1 MKLLARSESNTKLLK
16 TAKGNLSVEIV
27 GLSLSPANIAGG
39 KTNCTGASAACVRA
53 CVGIACGLVT
63 AFSLLMESRIQKTKY
78 MQEHPEEF
86 RKQLN
91 DELRQ
96 ETARAKRAGKQLVC
110 RLNVF
115 SDISWELAPWFIP
128 QAHSTVRF
136 YDYTK
141 VRKRVGNTPDNYAL
155 CASWDER
162 KTSQDACIR
171 LLKRGHNVSVALYE
185 VGPYAGNRAIK
196 QRLPRRYQLQGTEFS
211 VFDGDASDLRLPGL
225 DPEPDYRGYGSVIGL
240 RLKAGSN
247 ATREQAIES
256 GFALPVE

>member
-39 KTNCTGASAACVRA
+39 RTNCTGASAACVSA
-53 CVGIACGLVT
+53 CVGSACGLVT
-63 AFSLLMESRIQKTKY
+63 ILTAIMACRIQKTRF

-86 RKQLN
+86 RRQLN

-96 ETARAKRAGKQLVC
+96 ETALAKRAGKQLVC

-128 QAHSTVRF
+128 QAHSNVRF

-141 VRKRVGNTPDNYAL
+141 VRKRVGNTPGNYAL
-155 CASWDER
+155 CASWDDR
-162 KTSQDACIR
+162 KTSQDACVR
-171 LLKRGHNVSVALYE
+171 LLKRGHNVSVAFYE
-185 VGPYAGNRAIK
+185 NGPYAGNRAIK
-196 QRLPRRYQLQGTEFS
+196 QRLPRRYQLQGTEFN

-225 DPEPDYRGYGSVIGL
+225 DPEPDSRGFGSIIGL